1 MTRAAVSPLALI
13 LEFQVPETG
22 MDLRNLDTL
31 LSPVI
36 RMKGGE
42 TIEQHDCV
50 MGITAYSGHVEVTLE
65 FQMPLDVEKIDS
77 ISVFGQELTAES

>member
-1 MTRAAVSPLALI
+1 MTRAAVSPLALV

-22 MDLRNLDTL
+22 MDLRELDTL

-42 TIEQHDCV
+42 TIEQRDCV
-50 MGITAYSGHVEVTLE
+50 MALPPIPV
-65 FQMPLDVEKIDS
+65 MWK
-77 ISVFGQELTAES
+77 